1 MPRDSEPLVDSTL
14 DRELEALLALVKPSS
29 EFNARVALAVAAQ
42 RPRWALSWLMAPAGA
57 LAAAALVIA
66 VVTQVRST
74 GPTTPTLTGRP
85 FVSLLTLA
93 PQVTAMPVS
102 WTDRVAVSTGSG
114 RRTARH
120 VRLEARRRPAEPV
133 VLVALDES
141 RALGQFLGR
150 ARPLQVASATDESPL
165 PLSSD
170 APAPVRPLDVP
181 LLVIEPLS
189 SEDLPGG
196 VRP

>member
-1 MPRDSEPLVDSTL
+1 MSRESEPLGDSTL
-14 DRELEALLALVKPSS
+14 DRELEALVAVEPSP
-29 EFNARVALAVAAQ
+29 EFSAWVSAAVAIE
-42 RPRWALSWLMAPAGA
+42 RPQWALSWLLGPAGA

-66 VVTQVRST
+66 VVTQVGFT
-74 GPTTPTLTGRP
+74 GPTTPTLTGRLL
-85 FVSLLTLA
+85 VSPLAHA
-93 PQVTAMPVS
+93 PQVAAMPVA
-102 WTDRVAVSTGSG
+102 WTDRVTVSTGS
-114 RRTARH
+114 RRSTERY
-120 VRLEARRRPAEPV
+120 VRREVHRKPTKLV

-141 RALGQFLGR
+141 RALAQFLAR

-165 PLSSD
+165 PLSAD